1 MVKRLGVLGAVI
13 GVLALATSVL
23 MPAAAGGN
31 DEGDTFRV
39 VAITTEQEFLDLG
52 TTDFS
57 LGDEFIFHDDLRK
70 DGDKVGHDGGVC
82 TATSVE
88 EGPTGQAQCV
98 VTFWFEK
105 GQITTQGLA
114 QPTGEFPERFTFPIT
129 GGSGKYAGTGGEVD
143 VVQHSETRATV
154 TFHIT
159 G

>member
-1 MVKRLGVLGAVI
+1 
-13 GVLALATSVL
+13 VLALATSVL

-52 TTDFS
+52 TTDFR

-88 EGPTGQAQCV
+88 EGA
-98 VTFWFEK
+98 
-105 GQITTQGLA
+105 A
-114 QPTGEFPERFTFPIT
+114 
-129 GGSGKYAGTGGEVD
+129 GSSSAEL
-143 VVQHSETRATV
+143 HSGSRRAK
-154 TFHIT
+154 
-159 G
+159 